1 MKLKRIISSMMILL
15 LVLCMCACEIV
26 EEKPSDRPEATAAPT
41 PSQQLTP
48 SDDGEDM
55 SEPGGEDAGGD
66 TAEGNGENNG
76 TAEQEDKDGGS
87 IVIAISQPEGKFSPF
102 FSTKASDI
110 DIMSMVNAR
119 LLANDRGGAIVTDGI
134 NGTVTSF
141 NGSEYTYY
149 GIGNA
154 EVTVNDDGTADYRLS
169 MRDDIYFSDGKKAN
183 IDDVIFSLY
192 VFCDPTY
199 DGLSTYYALPI
210 EGAAE
215 YRNSMA
221 ELGSLIFE
229 AGRDN
234 TDFSKWSE
242 ESQNLYWT
250 RFDGAGAA
258 FARNIIDYC
267 LEKYNDDT
275 YVKDYFDTTLTYTEV
290 CADPVL
296 QVGYGMALWGFGK
309 DWFEGATEKDYW
321 EAILRAYGNDLK
333 AANDSETVGASFYD
347 LFENYYEEYGVYIN
361 KSESVD
367 CIKGIER
374 IDDYSMVL
382 HMTNYDATTEYSL
395 NFAVIPLHYYGN
407 PELYDYDNHSYGLVK
422 GDLSGVHKKDGMPL
436 GCGPYRF
443 MSYENGDVC
452 LEANQFYFLG
462 KPEIGTLI
470 FREAEDGDYVNG
482 VAGGLFDIA
491 APALNDD
498 VLDAIREI
506 NGGTVSGDVIT
517 TYEVDYP
524 GYGYLGINADLV
536 NVGGEPGSEA
546 SKNLRKALMTVL
558 AVYRD
563 DMIKDYYGERAS
575 VIEYPIS
582 NTSWAAPRPS
592 DADYRKAYSTD
603 VGGNP
608 VYTDSMGS
616 EERYDAALQAA
627 MGYFEAAGFIWNRQ
641 TNSFVKVPE
650 GAKLS
655 YTIIIP
661 GSGMQNHPAYAI
673 ARAAADKLATIGV
686 ELIVEDVTSAVWDN
700 SISENTAEIWA
711 GGWRATVDPDMYQIY
726 HSSDSTHSNHYR
738 IADEKLD
745 ELIMTARRST
755 DKEFRKNVYK
765 EAMEIILDWG
775 AELPLYQKK
784 DCMIVSSE
792 RVDTSTIPD
801 DMTPYRTIFAEIE
814 KMKLR
819 TDANGIR

>member
-1 MKLKRIISSMMILL
+1 MMILL
-15 LVLCMCACEIV
+15 LTLCMCACEIV
-26 EEKPSDRPEATAAPT
+26 EEKPLEQQPETTAAPT
-41 PSQQLTP
+41 QAQQLP
-48 SDDGEDM
+48 DDDGNISKPENDVN
-55 SEPGGEDAGGD
+55 PDD
-66 TAEGNGENNG
+66 TDKN
-76 TAEQEDKDGGS
+76 AEQSADTQEQENEDSGKV
-87 IVIAISQPEGKFSPF
+87 VIAISATEGKFSPF
-102 FSTKASDI
+102 FSTKSSDI
-110 DIMSMVNAR
+110 DIVSLVSGR
-119 LLANDRGGAIVTDGI
+119 LLANDRGGAIVTNGIDG
-134 NGTVTSF
+134 TATSF
-141 NGSEYTYY
+141 NGTPYTYY
-149 GIGNA
+149 GLGNV
-154 EVTVNDDGTADYRLS
+154 EVTVNDDGTADYKLS
-169 MRDDIYFSDGKKAN
+169 MRDNIYFSDGKKAT

-221 ELGSLIFE
+221 ELGSLIFN
-229 AGRDN
+229 AGREN

-242 ESQNLYWT
+242 ESQESYWT
-250 RFDGAGAA
+250 RFDEAGAA

-267 LEKYNDDT
+267 LDKYNDDT

-296 QVGYGMALWGFGK
+296 QVGYGMALWGFGTS
-309 DWFEGATEKDYW
+309 WFEGATEKDYW

-333 AANDSETVGASFYD
+333 AASDSETVGASFYD
-347 LFENYYEEYGVYIN
+347 LFENYYEEYGVYVN
-361 KSESVD
+361 KNESVD
-367 CIKGIER
+367 YIKGIER
-374 IDDYSMVL
+374 LDDHSMIL
-382 HMTNYDATTEYSL
+382 HMTHYDATTEYSL
-395 NFAVIPLHYYGN
+395 NFAIIPLHYYGS
-407 PELYDYDNHSYGLVK
+407 PKLYDYAAHSYGLVK
-422 GDLSGVHKKDGMPL
+422 GDLSTVHGKDGRPL

-443 MSYENGDVC
+443 KSCENGTVE

-470 FREAEDGDYVNG
+470 FREAENDDFVSGIASG
-482 VAGGLFDIA
+482 EFDIA
-491 APALNDD
+491 APSLNDE
-498 VLDAIREI
+498 VLNAVTEL

-524 GYGYLGINADLV
+524 GYGYLGINAELV
-536 NVGGEPGSEA
+536 NVKGEPGSEA
-546 SKNLRKALMTVL
+546 SKNLRKALMTML
-558 AVYRD
+558 AAYRD
-563 DMIKDYYGERAS
+563 DMIGEYYGERAS

-582 NTSWAAPRPS
+582 NTSWAAPRPA
-592 DADYRKAYSTD
+592 DADYKKAYSTD
-603 VGGNP
+603 VNGNP
-608 VYTDSMGS
+608 IYTDGMEGTDK
-616 EERYDAALQAA
+616 YDAALSAA

-641 TNSFVKVPE
+641 TNSFVKAPD

-673 ARAAADKLATIGV
+673 ARAAADKLATVGI

-700 SISENTAEIWA
+700 SISGNAAEIWA
-711 GGWRATVDPDMYQIY
+711 GGWKATVDPDMYQIY

-745 ELIMTARRST
+745 ELIMTARKST

-784 DCMIVSSE
+784 DCMLVSSE
-792 RVDTSTIPD
+792 RIDISTIPD